1 MIINM
6 DPQILVE
13 EDGDVG
19 SLAKTLSNDDDDDW
33 ISAVDLDLIWTGS
46 FNPFLHLSGF
56 ALAK

>member
-19 SLAKTLSNDDDDDW
+19 SFAKTLSNDDDDW
-33 ISAVDLDLIWTGS
+33 KSAVNLDLIWTGS